1 MFEFVPDWLP
11 ILLSIFAL
19 CVSYIALKLSY
30 FNTIQAYD
38 NRLIAWA
45 SEVIQLMSDSI
56 ILCELDPEK
65 MNGSEFFDLRNQ
77 IRSKYMELIDR
88 GRWFYT
94 NEKGNEYGQWKEG
107 AYQGIAPRV
116 ISYIKDALGYIEQL
130 NYTKKACTP
139 DDKDL
144 RIAIVESKRLFTSA
158 IQAHISVNKTKRYLD
173 TLRRRVLRR
182 KV

>member
-1 MFEFVPDWLP
+1 MAPYLAPYFVVY
-11 ILLSIFAL
+11 IFLYPCTIFSRVA
-19 CVSYIALKLSY
+19 YKLSC

-77 IRSKYMELIDR
+77 TRSKYMELIDR

-107 AYQGIAPRV
+107 AYRGIAPRV
-116 ISYIKDALGYIEQL
+116 ISYIKDALGYIEKL
-130 NYTKKACTP
+130 SYTKKAYTP
-139 DDKDL
+139 YDKYL
-144 RIAIVESKRLFTSA
+144 RDEIVACKRLFTSA
-158 IQAHISVNKTKRYLD
+158 IQVHISVNKTKKHLD
-173 TLRRRVLRR
+173 TLRR
-182 KV
+182 KS